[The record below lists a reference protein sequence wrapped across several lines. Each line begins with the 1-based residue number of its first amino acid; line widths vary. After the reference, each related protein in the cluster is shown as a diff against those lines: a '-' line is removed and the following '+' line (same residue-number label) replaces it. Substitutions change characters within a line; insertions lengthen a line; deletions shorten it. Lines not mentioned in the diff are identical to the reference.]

1 MAKNKQNS
9 QSLLTYYVSALSC
22 RFITITRLLVY
33 FVGEHACGF
42 CVNNLRFI
50 GCNTN
55 NLHRLF

>member
-9 QSLLTYYVSALSC
+9 QSLFTYYVSALSC
-22 RFITITRLLVY
+22 SFIAIRRFLVY

-42 CVNNLRFI
+42 CVSDLKYM
-50 GCNTN
+50 GCGMN